1 MSMQLLTSEQL
12 EFEDASDVIEHYFRE
27 GWTDGLPVV
36 PPTPEKVRQFLDYAG
51 RSSSEI
57 LGTEP
62 TKGRVITVE
71 KVAINAV
78 MAGCMPEYFPVV
90 LAAIEALCE
99 PQFNLHAITVSTMGA
114 AVLAVVNGPIAND
127 LAMNSSVS
135 VFGPGHRANATIG
148 RAIRLVIINVTGALP
163 GVLDKATL
171 GHPGK
176 YTWCIAEGEEV
187 SPWEPLHVERGMD
200 SDASA
205 VTLFAGLSATQV
217 SNHTGNRPEAIL
229 TSFRDAMFSAGY
241 GQGEIVV
248 ALCPEHVGYLG
259 AAGWTKAHVK
269 QFLHENAQRAMAE
282 WVAAGHMPREGIDAE
297 TMQAATQSADSITLV
312 VAGGF
317 AGAFSQVIPL
327 WGGGSNS
334 RSVCKQIVVPS

>member
-1 MSMQLLTSEQL
+1 MSTQSLTSKL
-12 EFEDASDVIEHYFRE
+12 FEFDSASDAIEHYFRV

-36 PPTPEKVRQFLDYAG
+36 PPTPEKVGEMLDYVG
-51 RSSSEI
+51 RSPSEI

-62 TKGRVITVE
+62 TKGRIITVE

-78 MAGCMPEYFPVV
+78 MAGCLPEYFPVV
-90 LAAIEALCE
+90 LAAVEALCE

-114 AVLAVVNGPIAND
+114 AVLAVVSGPVADD

-135 VFGPGHRANATIG
+135 VFGPGNRANATIG

-176 YTWCIAEGEEV
+176 YTWCIAEAEQV
-187 SPWEPLHVERGMD
+187 SPWDPLHVERGL
-200 SDASA
+200 DAASSA
-205 VTLFAGLSATQV
+205 ITLFAGLSATQV
-217 SNHTGNRPEAIL
+217 PNHTGNTPETIL
-229 TSFRDAMFSAGY
+229 VSFRDAMFAAGY
-241 GQGEIVV
+241 GQGELVV
-248 ALCPEHVGYLG
+248 VLCPEHVGYLG
-259 AAGWTKAHVK
+259 AAGWSKGDVK
-269 QFLHENAQRAMAE
+269 RFLHENAQRTVAE
-282 WVAAGHMPREGIDAE
+282 W
-297 TMQAATQSADSITLV
+297 QSAGREMPDGLDADAALATADSPDSITLL

-334 RSVCKQIVVPS
+334 RSVCRQIELP